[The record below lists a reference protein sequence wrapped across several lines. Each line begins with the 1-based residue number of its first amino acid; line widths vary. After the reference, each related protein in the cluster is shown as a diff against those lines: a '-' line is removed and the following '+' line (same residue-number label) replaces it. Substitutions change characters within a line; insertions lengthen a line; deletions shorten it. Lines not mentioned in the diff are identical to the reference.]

1 MRQYQA
7 DPAPIDIE
15 VKKENRKVANWLL
28 FYEERKKEYQELREE
43 ILGASS
49 RSLSGAGIAKNAIS
63 DPTGKKAVK
72 LAQLQ
77 EMEQWIELVE
87 EVERRLPPKMK
98 VFLRLRRE
106 YRYSAKRNG
115 WVAPVQWKYAQEVA
129 KMLGKAQE
137 DTWVESRTTFYYW
150 WERIVEYAARL
161 AAKKGLL
168 GGSEKK

>member
-1 MRQYQA
+1 L
-7 DPAPIDIE
+7 DE
-15 VKKENRKVANWLL
+15 LKKENRKVANWLL
-28 FYEERKKEYQELREE
+28 FYGERKREYEQLREK
-43 ILGASS
+43 ILTSS
-49 RSLSGAGIAKNAIS
+49 PRILSGTGIAKNAIS

-150 WERIVEYAARL
+150 WEKIVEYAARL

-168 GGSEKK
+168 GGSEKE